1 MSIIKIRQ
9 SQIISTYGP
18 GALVDLPD
26 LAVLVAGLEHWA
38 GDAQLVPEPRLL
50 ANLRRRLE
58 KPFLELRSPPVPER
72 EDDLGIGIV
81 AWQFPEWFVA
91 QFEVST
97 KAYGRSRPLVHRKA
111 LVKGRYV
118 GDDPTGK
125 RKRKDWPVVP
135 VRFVQACPN
144 GHVSDI
150 DWPRLVHGD
159 GVACGGQLWFD
170 ERGTT
175 GDLAELFV
183 RCDGCRD
190 ADGVDRQLVLV
201 QLQSTSEERAVL
213 GECRGDRPWL
223 GPMAREVC
231 VSPKGGPH
239 RNKLLIR
246 HASNAYFPVVERAIS
261 IPDHDERLRKAVDAV
276 WDDFLSV
283 AESLADVK
291 RERKKHRV
299 QQALE
304 GLTDA
309 EVWSECERRQGGGD
323 ETQKGLKDVE
333 LDTFLSVPDE
343 LGVDR
348 PEGDF
353 YARRLPLPTK
363 RSGAIASVERVVL
376 AHRLREVV
384 TEIGFTR
391 FESLGLPVDSEVDL
405 GVRLAALAL
414 ETRWLPAVENRGEG
428 IFLALDAEKVEAWT
442 TRPAVKQRAREFHGG
457 VQSMSK
463 SPIPIERVEQ
473 SYMPYVMLHSLSHLL
488 LTAIALECGYAAAS
502 IRERIYFREGA
513 YGILLYTGTPDAE
526 GTLGG
531 LVQVGRRIARHLDA
545 ALELGRLCS
554 NDPVCAQHKPD
565 HKHEGRAMH
574 GAACH
579 GCLLIAEPSC
589 ERRNEL
595 LDRSL
600 VVPTVDL
607 ADAAFF
613 AEGS

>member
-9 SQIISTYGP
+9 SQIVSTYGP

-26 LAVLVAGLEHWA
+26 YAVLVAGLEHWQ
-38 GDAQLVPEPRLL
+38 GESQLVPEPRLL
-50 ANLRRRLE
+50 SNLRRRLNL
-58 KPFLELRSPPVPER
+58 PGLEFRAPPVPER
-72 EDDLGIGIV
+72 EDEYGIGIV

-91 QFEVST
+91 QFEVSS
-97 KAYGRSRPLVHRKA
+97 KDYGRSRPLLHRKA

-150 DWPRLVHGD
+150 DWPRLVHAE

-175 GDLAELFV
+175 GDLVELFV
-183 RCDGCRD
+183 RCDGCKS
-190 ADGVDRQLVLV
+190 APMSLVR
-201 QLQSTSEERAVL
+201 LQHTSEERSVL
-213 GECRGDRPWL
+213 GDCRGDRPWL
-223 GPMAREVC
+223 GPLAREVC
-231 VSPKGGPH
+231 VAPDGNPH

-261 IPDHDERLRKAVDAV
+261 IPDQDERVRKAVDAV

-283 AESLADVK
+283 AESQNDVK
-291 RERKKHRV
+291 RERKKSRV

-304 GLTDA
+304 GLSDA
-309 EVWSECERRQGGGD
+309 QVWEECQRRQSGD
-323 ETQKGLKDVE
+323 SVPQKGLKDVE
-333 LDTFLSVPDE
+333 LDSFLSVPDE
-343 LGVDR
+343 LGDDK

-353 YARRLPLPTK
+353 HGRRLALSESRGQPM
-363 RSGAIASVERVVL
+363 AFVERIVL
-376 AHRLREVV
+376 VHRLREV
-384 TEIGFTR
+384 IAQFGFTR
-391 FESLGLPVDSEVDL
+391 FESPGMPIESEVDL
-405 GVRLAALAL
+405 GVRLASLAL
-414 ETRWLPAVENRGEG
+414 EPRWLPAIENRGEG
-428 IFLALDAEKVEAWT
+428 VFIALEPKRIQKWAERAAT
-442 TRPAVKQRAREFHGG
+442 KQRALDFHTG
-457 VQSMSK
+457 VQSTSK
-463 SPIPIERVEQ
+463 NPIPITRVEQ
-473 SYMPYVMLHSLSHLL
+473 IYMPYVMLHTLSHLL
-488 LTAIALECGYAAAS
+488 LTEIALECGYAATS
-502 IRERIYFREGA
+502 IRERIYVRDGA

-531 LVQVGRRIARHLDA
+531 LVQVGRRIERHLEA
-545 ALELGRLCS
+545 AIEFGRLCS
-554 NDPVCAQHKPD
+554 NDPVCAQHKPNRA
-565 HKHEGRAMH
+565 HEGRIMH

-595 LDRSL
+595 LDRAL

-613 AEGS
+613 AEWT

>member
-1 MSIIKIRQ
+1 MSIVKIRQ
-9 SQIISTYGP
+9 SQIVSTYGP

-26 LAVLVAGLEHWA
+26 SAVLVAGLEHWV

-50 ANLRRRLE
+50 ANLRRRLGL
-58 KPFLELRSPPVPER
+58 PSLELRSPPVPER
-72 EDDLGIGIV
+72 EDELGVGIV

-91 QFEVST
+91 QYEVVG
-97 KAYGRSRPLVHRKA
+97 KFGRSRPLVNRRA
-111 LVKGRYV
+111 LVKGRYAG
-118 GDDPTGK
+118 GDDPSGK

-150 DWPRLVHGD
+150 DWKRLIHGD
-159 GVACGGQLWFD
+159 IGCGGQLWLD

-175 GDLAELFV
+175 GDLAELFL
-183 RCDGCRD
+183 RCDGCQ
-190 ADGVDRQLVLV
+190 APPVSLVR
-201 QLQSTSEERAVL
+201 LQNTTEERSVL
-213 GECRGDRPWL
+213 GECKGDRPWL
-223 GPMAREVC
+223 GPMAREAC
-231 VSPKGGPH
+231 AGPDGKPH

-246 HASNAYFPVVERAIS
+246 HASNAYFPVIERAIS
-261 IPDHDERLRKAVDAV
+261 IPDHDEAIRKAVDAV

-283 AESLADVK
+283 AESSADIK
-291 RERKKHRV
+291 RERKKARV

-304 GLTDA
+304 GLTDDD
-309 EVWSECERRQGGGD
+309 VWAECERRTSSGGAA
-323 ETQKGLKDVE
+323 TKGLKEVE

-343 LGVDR
+343 LGDDK

-353 YARRLPLPTK
+353 YARRFPLATGRK
-363 RSGAIASVERVVL
+363 GALGSVERVVL
-376 AHRLREVV
+376 IHRLREVV

-391 FESLGLPVDSEVDL
+391 FESPALPIDSEVDL

-414 ETRWLPAVENRGEG
+414 ETRWLPAIENRGEG
-428 IFLALDAEKVEAWT
+428 IFLSFDAERVKAWT
-442 TRPAVKQRAREFHGG
+442 QRDAVKQRAKEFHTG
-457 VQSMSK
+457 VQSTSK
-463 SPIPIERVEQ
+463 SPIPVERIEQVF
-473 SYMPYVMLHSLSHLL
+473 MPYVMLHSLSHLL
-488 LTAIALECGYAAAS
+488 LTAISLECGYAAAS
-502 IRERIYFREGA
+502 IRERIYVRDGA

-531 LVQVGRRIARHLDA
+531 LVQVGRRIGQHLES

-554 NDPVCAQHKPD
+554 NDPVCAQHHPSNA
-565 HKHEGRAMH
+565 HEARFTH

-595 LDRSL
+595 LDRAL

-613 AEGS
+613 MGTT

>member
-1 MSIIKIRQ
+1 MSIVKIRQ
-9 SQIISTYGP
+9 SQIVSTYGP

-26 LAVLVAGLEHWA
+26 SAVLIAGLEHWA

-50 ANLRRRLE
+50 ANLRRRLGL
-58 KPFLELRSPPVPER
+58 PFLELRAPPVPER
-72 EDDLGIGIV
+72 DDEMGIGIV

-91 QFEVST
+91 QYEVSSRD
-97 KAYGRSRPLVHRKA
+97 YGRSRPLVNRRA
-111 LVKGRYV
+111 LVKGRYLG
-118 GDDPTGK
+118 GDDPSGK

-150 DWPRLVHGD
+150 DWPRLIHGD
-159 GVACGGQLWFD
+159 GVACGGQLWLD

-175 GDLAELFV
+175 GDLAELFL
-183 RCDGCRD
+183 RCDGCKRSP
-190 ADGVDRQLVLV
+190 VSLVR
-201 QLQSTSEERAVL
+201 LQNTTEERSVL

-223 GPMAREVC
+223 GPMAREAC
-231 VSPKGGPH
+231 AGPGGNPH

-246 HASNAYFPVVERAIS
+246 HASNAYFPVIERAIS
-261 IPDHDERLRKAVDAV
+261 IPDHDEAVRKAVDAV
-276 WDDFLSV
+276 WEDFLSV
-283 AESLADVK
+283 AEGPSDIK
-291 RERKKHRV
+291 RERKKQRV
-299 QQALE
+299 QQTLE
-304 GLTDA
+304 GLTDD
-309 EVWSECERRQGGGD
+309 EVWAECQRRNSGSGG
-323 ETQKGLKDVE
+323 TTKGLKEVE

-343 LGVDR
+343 LGDDK

-353 YARRLPLPTK
+353 YGRRLPLAAGRNGPL
-363 RSGAIASVERVVL
+363 ASLERVVL
-376 AHRLREVV
+376 VHRLREVV
-384 TEIGFTR
+384 SEIGFTR
-391 FESLGLPVDSEVDL
+391 FESPALPIDSEVDL

-428 IFLALDAEKVEAWT
+428 VFLSLDAD
-442 TRPAVKQRAREFHGG
+442 RVKQWIDRRPVKERAKKFQTG
-457 VQSMSK
+457 VQSTSK
-463 SPIPIERVEQ
+463 SPVPLERVEQ
-473 SYMPYVMLHSLSHLL
+473 IFMPYIMLHSLSHLL
-488 LTAIALECGYAAAS
+488 LTAISLECGYAAAS
-502 IRERIYFREGA
+502 IRERIYVREGA
-513 YGILLYTGTPDAE
+513 YAILLYTGTPDAE

-531 LVQVGRRIARHLDA
+531 LVQVGRRIAQHLEC

-554 NDPVCAQHKPD
+554 NDPVCAQHHPNNP
-565 HKHEGRAMH
+565 HEGRHTH

-607 ADAAFF
+607 SDTAFF
-613 AEGS
+613 MEDA

>member
-1 MSIIKIRQ
+1 MSIVRIRQ
-9 SQIISTYGP
+9 SQIVSTYGP

-26 LAVLVAGLEHWA
+26 YAVLVAGLEHWA

-50 ANLRRRLE
+50 ANLRRRLGL
-58 KPFLELRSPPVPER
+58 PFLELRSPPVPER
-72 EDDLGIGIV
+72 EDELGIGIV

-97 KAYGRSRPLVHRKA
+97 KQYGRSRPLVHRKA

-125 RKRKDWPVVP
+125 RRRKDWPVVP

-183 RCDGCRD
+183 RCDGC
-190 ADGVDRQLVLV
+190 ASQPMSLVR
-201 QLQSTSEERAVL
+201 LQSTAEERSVL

-223 GPMAREVC
+223 GPMAREIC
-231 VSPKGGPH
+231 VGPQDKPH

-261 IPDHDERLRKAVDAV
+261 IPDHDERLRKAVDSV

-283 AESLADVK
+283 AESAADVK
-291 RERKKHRV
+291 RERKKQRV
-299 QQALE
+299 QLALE

-309 EVWSECERRQGGGD
+309 EVWAECERRQGGVAG
-323 ETQKGLKDVE
+323 TQKGLKDVE

-343 LGVDR
+343 LGDDK

-353 YARRLPLPTK
+353 YARRLPLDAK
-363 RSGAIASVERVVL
+363 RKGAIASVERVVL

-384 TEIGFTR
+384 SEIGFTR
-391 FESLGLPVDSEVDL
+391 FESPALPVDSEVDL

-414 ETRWLPAVENRGEG
+414 ETRWLPAIENRGEG
-428 IFLALDAEKVEAWT
+428 VFLALDAAKVKAWT
-442 TRPAVKQRAREFHGG
+442 TRPAVKQRALEFQGG
-457 VQSMSK
+457 VQSTSK
-463 SPIPIERVEQ
+463 NPIPLERVEQ
-473 SYMPYVMLHSLSHLL
+473 IYMPYIMLHSLSHLL

-502 IRERIYFREGA
+502 IRERIYVRDGA
-513 YGILLYTGTPDAE
+513 YGLLLYTGTPDAE

-554 NDPVCAQHKPD
+554 NDPVCAQHKPNQL
-565 HKHEGRAMH
+565 HEGRIMH

>member
-1 MSIIKIRQ
+1 MSVVKIRQ
-9 SQIISTYGP
+9 SQIVSTYGP

-26 LAVLVAGLEHWA
+26 YAVLVAGLEHWA
-38 GDAQLVPEPRLL
+38 GDAQLVHEPRLL
-50 ANLRRRLE
+50 ANLRHRLGL
-58 KPFLELRSPPVPER
+58 PFLELRAPPVPQR
-72 EDDLGIGIV
+72 EDEAGVGVV

-91 QFEVST
+91 QFEVIT
-97 KAYGRSRPLVHRKA
+97 KQYGRSRPLVHRRA

-150 DWPRLVHGD
+150 DWPRLVHRD
-159 GVACGGQLWFD
+159 GVACGGRLWLD
-170 ERGTT
+170 QRGTT
-175 GDLAELFV
+175 GDLADLFV
-183 RCDGCRD
+183 RCDGCTS
-190 ADGVDRQLVLV
+190 QPMSLVR
-201 QLQSTSEERAVL
+201 LQATSKERSVL
-213 GECRGDRPWL
+213 GECHGDRPWL
-223 GPMAREVC
+223 GPMARETC
-231 VSPKGGPH
+231 VGPHDKPH

-261 IPDHDERLRKAVDAV
+261 IPDHDERLRKAVDSV

-283 AESLADVK
+283 AEGAADIK
-291 RERKKHRV
+291 RERKKQRV
-299 QQALE
+299 QLALE

-309 EVWSECERRQGGGD
+309 EVWAECERRQGGAV

-343 LGVDR
+343 LGDDK

-353 YARRLPLPTK
+353 YARRLPLDAE
-363 RSGAIASVERVVL
+363 REGAIASVERVVL

-384 TEIGFTR
+384 SEIGFTR
-391 FESLGLPVDSEVDL
+391 FESPAPPVDSEVDL

-414 ETRWLPAVENRGEG
+414 ETRWLPAIENRGEG
-428 IFLALDAEKVEAWT
+428 VFLALDAAKVKAWT
-442 TRPAVKQRAREFHGG
+442 HRPSVKQRALEFQGG
-457 VQSMSK
+457 VQSTSK
-463 SPIPIERVEQ
+463 HPIPLERLEQ
-473 SYMPYVMLHSLSHLL
+473 IYLPYIMLHSLSHLL

-502 IRERIYFREGA
+502 IRERIYVRDGA
-513 YGILLYTGTPDAE
+513 YGLLLYTGTPDAE

-531 LVQVGRRIARHLDA
+531 LVQVGRRIARHFTT

-554 NDPVCAQHKPD
+554 NDPVCAQHKPNQL
-565 HKHEGRAMH
+565 HEGRLLH

-579 GCLLIAEPSC
+579 ACLLIAEPSC

-613 AEGS
+613 GEGA

>member
-1 MSIIKIRQ
+1 MSIVKIRQ
-9 SQIISTYGP
+9 SQIVSTYGP

-26 LAVLVAGLEHWA
+26 YAVLVAGLEHWA
-38 GDAQLVPEPRLL
+38 GDAQLIPEPRLL
-50 ANLRRRLE
+50 ANLRRRLGL
-58 KPFLELRSPPVPER
+58 PALELRSPPVPER
-72 EDDLGIGIV
+72 EDQQGVGIV

-97 KAYGRSRPLVHRKA
+97 KEYGRSRPLVHRKA
-111 LVKGRYV
+111 LMKGRYV

-150 DWPRLVHGD
+150 NWPRLVHDD
-159 GVACGGQLWFD
+159 GVTCGGQLWFD

-183 RCDGCRD
+183 RCDGCKK
-190 ADGVDRQLVLV
+190 QPLSLVR
-201 QLQSTSEERAVL
+201 LQSTSEERSVL
-213 GECRGDRPWL
+213 GDCRGDRPWL
-223 GPMAREVC
+223 GPAAREEC
-231 VSPKGGPH
+231 VGPDGKAH

-246 HASNAYFPVVERAIS
+246 HASTAYFPVVERVIS
-261 IPDHDERLRKAVDAV
+261 IPDHDDRIRKAVDVV

-283 AESLADVK
+283 AESVSDIK

-304 GLTDA
+304 GLSDA
-309 EVWSECERRQGGGD
+309 EVWEECERRRVGETG
-323 ETQKGLKDVE
+323 TQKGLKEVE
-333 LDTFLSVPDE
+333 LDTFLAVPDE
-343 LGVDR
+343 LGDDK

-353 YARRLPLPTK
+353 YARRLPLEASRKGP
-363 RSGAIASVERVVL
+363 IASIERVVL
-376 AHRLREVV
+376 VHRLREVV

-391 FESLGLPVDSEVDL
+391 FESPAVPIDSEVDL
-405 GVRLAALAL
+405 GVRLASLAL

-428 IFLALDAEKVEAWT
+428 VFLALDAKSVQVWAASL
-442 TRPAVKQRAREFHGG
+442 AVRRRALQFRVG
-457 VQSMSK
+457 VQSTSK
-463 SPIPIERVEQ
+463 NEIPMKRVEQ
-473 SYMPYVMLHSLSHLL
+473 IYMPYVMLHSLSHLL

-502 IRERIYFREGA
+502 IRERIYVRDGA

-531 LVQVGRRIARHLDA
+531 LVQVGRRIGRHLET

-554 NDPVCAQHKPD
+554 NDPVCAQHRPNQA
-565 HKHEGRAMH
+565 HEDRIMH

-600 VVPTVDL
+600 VVPTVEL

-613 AEGS
+613 REGP

>member
-1 MSIIKIRQ
+1 MTIIAIRQ
-9 SQIISTYGP
+9 SQIVSTYGP

-26 LAVLVAGLEHWA
+26 YAVLIAGLEHWA

-50 ANLRRRLE
+50 ANLRRRLGL
-58 KPFLELRSPPVPER
+58 PALELRSPPVPER
-72 EDDLGIGIV
+72 EDEQGIGIV

-91 QFEVST
+91 QFEVTT
-97 KAYGRSRPLVHRKA
+97 KQFGRSRPLVHRKA
-111 LVKGRYV
+111 LVKGRYL
-118 GDDPTGK
+118 GEDPTGK

-183 RCDGCRD
+183 RCDGCKSKSMS
-190 ADGVDRQLVLV
+190 LV
-201 QLQSTSEERAVL
+201 QLQSTSEERSVL

-223 GPMAREVC
+223 GPVARETC
-231 VSPKGGPH
+231 VGREGKPH

-246 HASNAYFPVVERAIS
+246 HASNAYFPVIERAIS

-283 AESLADVK
+283 AESPGDIK
-291 RERKKHRV
+291 RERKKQRV

-304 GLTDA
+304 GLSDG
-309 EVWSECERRQGGGD
+309 EVWEECVRRQGG
-323 ETQKGLKDVE
+323 ETGSRKGLKDVE
-333 LDTFLSVPDE
+333 LDTFMSVPDE
-343 LGVDR
+343 LGHDK

-353 YARRLPLPTK
+353 YARRLPLEAK
-363 RSGAIASVERVVL
+363 RKGALTSVERAVL
-376 AHRLREVV
+376 VHRLREVV

-391 FESLGLPVDSEVDL
+391 FESPALPVDSEVDL
-405 GVRLAALAL
+405 GVRLASLAL

-428 IFLALDAEKVEAWT
+428 VFLALDAKRVQAWT
-442 TRPAVKQRAREFHGG
+442 VRPAVKQRAIEFHAG
-457 VQSMSK
+457 VQSTSDK
-463 SPIPIERVEQ
+463 PIPIERVEQ
-473 SYMPYVMLHSLSHLL
+473 IYMPYVMLHSLSHLL

-502 IRERIYFREGA
+502 IRERIYVRDGA

-531 LVQVGRRIARHLDA
+531 LVQVGRKIGRHLEA

-565 HKHEGRAMH
+565 QAHEGRIMH

-607 ADAAFF
+607 AAAAFF
-613 AEGS
+613 AEVS

>member
-1 MSIIKIRQ
+1 MSIAKIRQ
-9 SQIISTYGP
+9 SQIVSTYGP

-26 LAVLVAGLEHWA
+26 CAVLVAGLEHWA

-50 ANLRRRLE
+50 ANLRRRLGL
-58 KPFLELRSPPVPER
+58 PFLELRSPPVPER
-72 EDDLGIGIV
+72 EDQVGIGIV
-81 AWQFPEWFVA
+81 AWQFPEWFLA
-91 QFEVST
+91 QFEVSS
-97 KAYGRSRPLVHRKA
+97 KQYGRSRPLLHRRA
-111 LVKGRYV
+111 LIKGRYH

-135 VRFVQACPN
+135 VRFVQGCPN

-175 GDLAELFV
+175 GDLVELFV
-183 RCDGCRD
+183 RCDGCNLKP
-190 ADGVDRQLVLV
+190 VSLVR
-201 QLQSTSEERAVL
+201 LQSTSEERSVL

-223 GPMAREVC
+223 GPTAQEAC
-231 VSPKGGPH
+231 VGEKGKPH

-246 HASNAYFPVVERAIS
+246 HASNAYFPVIERAIS
-261 IPDHDERLRKAVDAV
+261 IPDHDERVRKAVDAV

-283 AESLADVK
+283 AEVAADIK
-291 RERKKHRV
+291 RERKKQRV

-309 EVWSECERRQGGGD
+309 EVWADCERRRDGGAGT
-323 ETQKGLKDVE
+323 EKGLKEVE

-343 LGVDR
+343 IGDDR
-348 PEGDF
+348 PDGDF
-353 YARRLPLPTK
+353 YARRLPLKTGRK
-363 RSGAIASVERVVL
+363 GAITSIERIVL
-376 AHRLREVV
+376 VHRLREVV

-391 FESLGLPVDSEVDL
+391 FESPALPIDSEVDL

-414 ETRWLPAVENRGEG
+414 ETRWLPAIENRGEG
-428 IFLALDAEKVEAWT
+428 VFLALDPEQVRIWT
-442 TRPAVKQRAREFHGG
+442 TRPAVKQRAREFHAG

-463 SPIPIERVEQ
+463 TPVPIERVEQ
-473 SYMPYVMLHSLSHLL
+473 IYMPYVMLHSFAHLL

-502 IRERIYFREGA
+502 IRERIYVREGA
-513 YGILLYTGTPDAE
+513 YGILLYTGTADAE

-531 LVQVGRRIARHLDA
+531 LVQVGRRIARHLDR

-554 NDPVCAQHKPD
+554 NDPVCAQHRPNQA
-565 HKHEGRAMH
+565 HEGRIMH

-600 VVPTVDL
+600 VVPTVDQV
-607 ADAAFF
+607 DAAFF

>member
-1 MSIIKIRQ
+1 MSLVKIRQ
-9 SQIISTYGP
+9 SQIVSTYGP

-26 LAVLVAGLEHWA
+26 YAVLVAGLEHWV

-50 ANLRRRLE
+50 ANLRRRLGL
-58 KPFLELRSPPVPER
+58 PFLELRSPPVPER
-72 EDDLGIGIV
+72 EDELHIGIA

-97 KAYGRSRPLVHRKA
+97 TKYGRSRPLVHRKA

-183 RCDGCRD
+183 RCDGC
-190 ADGVDRQLVLV
+190 ASQPMSLVR
-201 QLQSTSEERAVL
+201 LQSTSEERSVL

-223 GPMAREVC
+223 GPMARETC
-231 VSPKGGPH
+231 VGPHDKPH

-261 IPDHDERLRKAVDAV
+261 IPDHDERLRKAVDSV

-283 AESLADVK
+283 AESAADIK
-291 RERKKHRV
+291 RERKKQRV
-299 QQALE
+299 QLALE

-309 EVWSECERRQGGGD
+309 EIWAECERRQGGAA
-323 ETQKGLKDVE
+323 ETQKDLKEVE

-343 LGVDR
+343 LGDDR

-353 YARRLPLPTK
+353 HARRLPLDAK
-363 RSGAIASVERVVL
+363 RKGAIASVERVVL

-384 TEIGFTR
+384 GEIGFTR
-391 FESLGLPVDSEVDL
+391 FESPALPVDSEVDL

-414 ETRWLPAVENRGEG
+414 ETRWLPAIANRGEG
-428 IFLALDAEKVEAWT
+428 VFLALDAGKVKAWT
-442 TRPAVKQRAREFHGG
+442 TRPAVKQRALEFEGG
-457 VQSMSK
+457 VQSISR
-463 SPIPIERVEQ
+463 SPIPLECVEQ
-473 SYMPYVMLHSLSHLL
+473 IYMPYIMLHSLSHLL

-502 IRERIYFREGA
+502 IRERIYVHDGA
-513 YGILLYTGTPDAE
+513 YGLLLYTGTPDAE

-531 LVQVGRRIARHLDA
+531 LVQIGRRIARHLDA

-554 NDPVCAQHKPD
+554 NDPVCAQHKPSQQ
-565 HKHEGRAMH
+565 HEGRIMH

-613 AEGS
+613 VEAS

>member
-1 MSIIKIRQ
+1 MNVVKIRQ
-9 SQIISTYGP
+9 SQIVSTYGP

-26 LAVLVAGLEHWA
+26 YAVLVAGLEHWA

-50 ANLRRRLE
+50 ENLRRRLGL
-58 KPFLELRSPPVPER
+58 PFLELRSPPVPER
-72 EDDLGIGIV
+72 DDQLGIGIV

-91 QFEVST
+91 QFEVTT
-97 KAYGRSRPLVHRKA
+97 KQYGRSRPLVHRRA
-111 LVKGRYV
+111 LIKGRYV

-150 DWPRLVHGD
+150 DWPWLVHGD

-183 RCDGCRD
+183 RCDGCD
-190 ADGVDRQLVLV
+190 SQPMSLVR
-201 QLQSTSEERAVL
+201 LQSTSEERSVL
-213 GECRGDRPWL
+213 GECRGNRPWL
-223 GPMAREVC
+223 GPMAGETC
-231 VSPKGGPH
+231 VGPSDKAH

-246 HASNAYFPVVERAIS
+246 HASNAYFPVIERAIS
-261 IPDHDERLRKAVDAV
+261 IPDHDEYLRKAIDSV

-283 AESLADVK
+283 AESVADIK
-291 RERKKHRV
+291 RERRKQRV
-299 QQALE
+299 QIALE

-309 EVWSECERRQGGGD
+309 EVWVECERRQAGGAG
-323 ETQKGLKDVE
+323 TQKGLKEVE

-343 LGVDR
+343 MGDDK

-353 YARRLPLPTK
+353 YARRLPLDPK
-363 RSGAIASVERVVL
+363 RKHAIASVERIVL

-391 FESLGLPVDSEVDL
+391 FESLALPIDSEVDL

-414 ETRWLPAVENRGEG
+414 ETRWLPAIDNRGEG
-428 IFLALDAEKVEAWT
+428 IFLSLDAERVKAWAART
-442 TRPAVKQRAREFHGG
+442 AVKQRALEFHGG
-457 VQSMSK
+457 VQSTAK
-463 SPIPIERVEQ
+463 NPIPLERVEQ
-473 SYMPYVMLHSLSHLL
+473 IYMPYIMLHSFSHLL

-502 IRERIYFREGA
+502 IRERIYVRDGA
-513 YGILLYTGTPDAE
+513 YGLLLYTGTPDAE

-554 NDPVCAQHKPD
+554 NDPVCAQHKPNQI
-565 HKHEGRAMH
+565 HEGRITN

-600 VVPTVDL
+600 VVPTVDV

-613 AEGS
+613 VEGL

>member
-26 LAVLVAGLEHWA
+26 QAVLVAGLEHWQ

-50 ANLRRRLE
+50 ANLRQRLNL
-58 KPFLELRSPPVPER
+58 PFLELRSPPVPVR
-72 EDDLGIGIV
+72 PEDVGIGIV

-91 QFEVST
+91 QFEASDRT
-97 KAYGRSRPLVHRKA
+97 HGRSRPLVHRRS
-111 LVKGRYV
+111 LVKGRYS
-118 GDDPTGK
+118 GEEIGK

-135 VRFVQACPN
+135 IRFVQACPN

-150 DWPRLVHGD
+150 DWSRLVHGD
-159 GVACGGQLWFD
+159 GVTCGGQLWFD

-175 GDLAELFV
+175 GDLAELYV
-183 RCDGCRD
+183 RCDGCRA
-190 ADGVDRQLVLV
+190 ADGGVRQLPLV
-201 QLQSTSEERAVL
+201 TLQSRPDEPSRL
-213 GECRGDRPWL
+213 GDCRGERPWL
-223 GPMAREVC
+223 GPMAREDC
-231 VSPKGGPH
+231 VGRNGAAH
-239 RNKLLIR
+239 RNKLQIR
-246 HASNAYFPVVERAIS
+246 HASNAYFPVVEKAIS
-261 IPDHDERLRKAVDAV
+261 IPDHDERVRKAVDAI

-283 AESLADVK
+283 AESPADVK
-291 RERKKHRV
+291 RERRKHRV
-299 QQALE
+299 QQALD

-309 EVWSECERRQGGGD
+309 EVWAECERRRDGAV
-323 ETQKGLKDVE
+323 EAPRRLRDVE
-333 LDTFLSVPDE
+333 LDTFMSVPDE
-343 LGVDR
+343 LGVDT

-353 YARRLPLPTK
+353 HARRLPLASGRT
-363 RSGAIASVERVVL
+363 GAIAAIERIVL
-376 AHRLREVV
+376 VHRLREVV
-384 TEIGFTR
+384 AEIGFTR
-391 FESLGLPVDSEVDL
+391 FESLGVPVDSEVDL
-405 GVRLAALAL
+405 GVGLAALAL

-428 IFLALDAEKVEAWT
+428 IFFALDADRVRAWAAL
-442 TRPAVKQRAREFHGG
+442 PAVRRRARAFHGG
-457 VQSMSK
+457 IQGISK
-463 SPIPIERVEQ
+463 SSISVERVELIH
-473 SYMPYVMLHSLSHLL
+473 MPYVMLHSLAHLL
-488 LTAIALECGYAAAS
+488 LTAISLECGYSAAS
-502 IRERIYFREGA
+502 IRERIYVREDA

-531 LVQVGRRIARHLDA
+531 LVQVGRKIARHLDA

-600 VVPTVDL
+600 VVPTVDQT
-607 ADAAFF
+607 DAAFF
-613 AEGS
+613 GDWA

>member
-1 MSIIKIRQ
+1 MTLIKLRQ
-9 SQIISTYGP
+9 SQIVSTYGP

-26 LAVLVAGLEHWA
+26 TAVLVAGLEHWL
-38 GDAQLVPEPRLL
+38 GDAPLVHEPRLL
-50 ANLRRRLE
+50 ASLKSRLGLAALDLRA
-58 KPFLELRSPPVPER
+58 PPVPDR
-72 EDDLGIGIV
+72 EDQMGIGLV

-91 QFEVST
+91 QFEVVA
-97 KAYGRSRPLVHRKA
+97 KGHGRSRPLVHRRS
-111 LVKGRYV
+111 LVKGRYQ
-118 GDDPTGK
+118 GADDPFGK
-125 RKRKDWPVVP
+125 RRRKDWPVVP

-150 DWPRLVHGD
+150 DWSRLVHEGAPC
-159 GVACGGQLWFD
+159 VGQLWLD

-175 GDLAELFV
+175 GDLADLYV
-183 RCDGCRD
+183 RCDGCKRPP
-190 ADGVDRQLVLV
+190 VSLLR
-201 QLQSTSEERAVL
+201 LQQSPGERSAL
-213 GECRGDRPWL
+213 GECAGQRPWL
-223 GPMAREVC
+223 GPAARETC
-231 VSPKGGPH
+231 EGPEGKPH

-246 HASNAYFPVVERAIS
+246 HASNAYFPVIERAIS
-261 IPDHDERLRKAVDAV
+261 IPDHDEEVRKAVDAV

-283 AESLADVK
+283 AESEADVK
-291 RERKKHRV
+291 RERRKQRV

-304 GLTDA
+304 GLSDA
-309 EVWSECERRQGGGD
+309 EVWAECERRRGGAAAAP
-323 ETQKGLKDVE
+323 KRLKDVE

-343 LGVDR
+343 LGDDR

-353 YARRLPLPTK
+353 HARRLPLGPARRK
-363 RSGAIASVERVVL
+363 GAVEKVERVVL
-376 AHRLREVV
+376 VHRLREVV
-384 TEIGFTR
+384 AQWGFTR
-391 FESLGLPVDSEVDL
+391 FESLATPVDSDVDL
-405 GVRLAALAL
+405 DVRLASLAL
-414 ETRWLPAVENRGEG
+414 DTRWLPAVENRGEG
-428 IFLALDAEKVEAWT
+428 VFLALDPRAVEAWIT
-442 TRPAVKQRAREFHGG
+442 KPAVEQRARAFRAG
-457 VQSMSK
+457 VQGTSK
-463 SPIPIERVEQ
+463 KPIPDEQVEQ
-473 SYMPYVMLHSLSHLL
+473 IHMPYVMLHSLSHLL
-488 LTAIALECGYAAAS
+488 LTAISLECGYAAAS
-502 IRERIYFREGA
+502 IRERIYVGEHG

-531 LVQVGRRIARHLDA
+531 LVQVGRKIGRHLEA

-565 HKHEGRAMH
+565 HAHEGRSTH

-613 AEGS
+613 AEDA

>member
-1 MSIIKIRQ
+1 MSIVKIRQ
-9 SQIISTYGP
+9 SQIVSTYGP

-26 LAVLVAGLEHWA
+26 YAVLVAGLEHWA

-50 ANLRRRLE
+50 ANLRRRLNV
-58 KPFLELRSPPVPER
+58 PFLELRSPPVPER
-72 EDDLGIGIV
+72 DDELGIGIV

-97 KAYGRSRPLVHRKA
+97 KQYGRSRPLVHRKA
-111 LVKGRYV
+111 LVKGRYF
-118 GDDPTGK
+118 GEDPTGK

-183 RCDGCRD
+183 RCDGC
-190 ADGVDRQLVLV
+190 AGQPMSLVR
-201 QLQSTSEERAVL
+201 LQSTSEERSVL

-223 GPMAREVC
+223 GPMAREKC
-231 VSPKGGPH
+231 IGPHDKPH

-246 HASNAYFPVVERAIS
+246 HASNAYFPVIERAIS
-261 IPDHDERLRKAVDAV
+261 IPDHDERLRKAIDSV

-283 AESLADVK
+283 AENAADIK
-291 RERKKHRV
+291 RERKKQRV
-299 QQALE
+299 QLALE

-309 EVWSECERRQGGGD
+309 EVWAECERRQGGGA

-343 LGVDR
+343 LGDDK

-353 YARRLPLPTK
+353 YARRLPLDVK
-363 RSGAIASVERVVL
+363 RQGAIASVERVVL

-384 TEIGFTR
+384 SEIGFTR
-391 FESLGLPVDSEVDL
+391 FESSALPIDSEVDL

-428 IFLALDAEKVEAWT
+428 VFLALNAGKVKAWT
-442 TRPAVKQRAREFHGG
+442 THPAVQRRASEFQLG
-457 VQSMSK
+457 VQSTSK
-463 SPIPIERVEQ
+463 NPIPIERVQ
-473 SYMPYVMLHSLSHLL
+473 QIYMPYIMLHSLSHLL

-502 IRERIYFREGA
+502 IRERIYVRDGA
-513 YGILLYTGTPDAE
+513 YGLLLYTGTPDAE

-554 NDPVCAQHKPD
+554 NDPVCAQHKPNQL
-565 HKHEGRAMH
+565 HEGRIVH

-579 GCLLIAEPSC
+579 GCQLIAEPSC

-600 VVPTVDL
+600 VVPTVDQT
-607 ADAAFF
+607 DAAFF
-613 AEGS
+613 GDGS